1 MRKMEKVVSKN
12 GLSKTE
18 KVQITLVFGFI
29 IGVISLII
37 YNMIVLGT
45 NSSI

>member
-1 MRKMEKVVSKN
+1 MSKAVSKSS
-12 GLSKTE
+12 LSRTE
-18 KVQITLVFGFI
+18 KVQITLVFGFV

-37 YNMIVLGT
+37 YNMVVLGT